1 MTEDWSSVFMQA
13 LQNSIAQAKAEQ
25 KWNQELDFKNRQLAE
40 DARQY
45 NETSK
50 YNYAI
55 FDESKA
61 TNRANWL
68 SKYAPAPTNW
78 DTNFGQYFGAAVQNP
93 YGGGGYYVPY
103 TSLENVQRAREEDQK
118 RADFYRTNYSN
129 VEPSK
134 TGYAIPDSMLNIGM
148 LDSANLASP
157 LSKALET
164 NFPTGNLYLNSANS
178 SAKELAGRMKIAD
191 DANATQLAGI
201 YANIAA
207 QERMRKDAKTGAY
220 KAYDPKSKKTVLIQ
234 NTNPDELTKQGYTY
248 YVPADANEV
257 FNTNR
262 YNELVN
268 NSKPIK
274 DMTPQELSNYVNYL
288 QGEGIDIS
296 YVPSVQNAI
305 SNRGNQLGRE
315 IYGRSNPSNLWGD
328 IMDISL
334 LTTVATHPIAA
345 YNAIT
350 NGENFFRQYI
360 DPSSSSNK
368 MWNNTKSSLGGTTDY
383 EDWIYNTQDP
393 DVIKLWEAS
402 KAVKRQQT
410 TGASPKDVLNGR
422 SIF

>member
-25 KWNQELDFKNRQLAE
+25 KWNQELDFRNKQLAE

-93 YGGGGYYVPY
+93 YGGGDAYYVPY

-201 YANIAA
+201 YANIAHEDKWKQKEYDSRNRGA
-207 QERMRKDAKTGAY
+207 YIVRQGNQEFYVNNTTPEEIEKQYPNSIRKRITDDQGYSGAIYQSNKKLWDKRLKDASNESAI
-220 KAYDPKSKKTVLIQ
+220 AALLDELIQ
-234 NTNPDELTKQGYTY
+234 AGANPADLPMFRISALNKLDELNRDIYNQNPQRGFWGNFFQGLAPRTATDYD
-248 YVPADANEV
+248 VNEA
-257 FNTNR
+257 R
-262 YNELVN
+262 SKGLVN
-268 NSKPIK
+268 S
-274 DMTPQELSNYVNYL
+274 
-288 QGEGIDIS
+288 
-296 YVPSVQNAI
+296 
-305 SNRGNQLGRE
+305 
-315 IYGRSNPSNLWGD
+315 
-328 IMDISL
+328 
-334 LTTVATHPIAA
+334 
-345 YNAIT
+345 
-350 NGENFFRQYI
+350 
-360 DPSSSSNK
+360 
-368 MWNNTKSSLGGTTDY
+368 DY
-383 EDWIYNTQDP
+383 YRA
-393 DVIKLWEAS
+393 L
-402 KAVKRQQT
+402 
-410 TGASPKDVLNGR
+410 DVLNNYPAFGAQPKT
-422 SIF
+422 ILGN